1 MLHSIPSTGIPDIDD
16 QHRTIDNLI
25 TLYCNTISPNDEELC
40 LTALSKAVNSHFQF
54 VENFFD
60 VKFPEELKARQ
71 VEILAWLSEKIRQ
84 RSEGDLSRDEL
95 ARDLRQMF
103 LANAIAVG
111 EKLHTLD

>member
-25 TLYCNTISPNDEELC
+25 TLYCNTISPNDEERY

-60 VKFPEELKARQ
+60 VKFPEEFKARQ
-71 VEILAWLSEKIRQ
+71 DEILAWLSEKIRQ
-84 RSEGDLSRDEL
+84 RVNGNLSICGSPFIQQAFPNLIRTML
-95 ARDLRQMF
+95 ISMP
-103 LANAIAVG
+103 
-111 EKLHTLD
+111 